1 MNDAA
6 RIKIAALTTALFL
19 AVLTAGGV
27 ALRADHASHPPV
39 TAAPMQAAQQ
49 NFSQTRQDD
58 EPEAPNADDFS
69 EIGDE

>member
-6 RIKIAALTTALFL
+6 KIKIAAVTTALFL

-27 ALRADHASHPPV
+27 ALRADHALHPPV
-39 TAAPMQAAQQ
+39 TAAPTQAAQQ
-49 NFSQTRQDD
+49 SVSQAGQDD
-58 EPEAPNADDFS
+58 EAEVPNAGDFS